1 MASGAVALGCVI
13 ATSAWAGSSSS
24 AISEAWV
31 NAASSASPG
40 ALPSPATRS
49 APIVPPDLDPVAVAT
64 PAGGL
69 SDPASSPS
77 ADPAASPSPADA
89 DNMVDTP
96 ADLNSGPPSTAEIP
110 PVVPPTV
117 TTAMPPPPSAP
128 PTTTSVTSA
137 TDPLATAPTVT
148 TGQQQD
154 NQAEIARYEAEQSG
168 YSNPQQLQ
176 NLSQYMSQD
185 SVDSPIG
192 FELREARRK
201 LSSGEEADGL
211 LIVDV
216 KKGSAAALAG
226 LHGYSRGAHN
236 VLTGAAIVGS
246 MFFPPVIL
254 LVPAIDYTQIGESY
268 DMIIGVD
275 GSRVANFLDFED
287 RTRDLQPGELIYL
300 SIVRNGR
307 RMQISIPVP
316 PNFASATY

>member
-1 MASGAVALGCVI
+1 
-13 ATSAWAGSSSS
+13 
-24 AISEAWV
+24 
-31 NAASSASPG
+31 
-40 ALPSPATRS
+40 
-49 APIVPPDLDPVAVAT
+49 VAT
-64 PAGGL
+64 PARGL
-69 SDPASSPS
+69 ADPASAPT
-77 ADPAASPSPADA
+77 ADPAASPSPPADTS
-89 DNMVDTP
+89 NLVDTP
-96 ADLNSGPPSTAEIP
+96 ADLNSTPPSTAVIP
-110 PVVPPTV
+110 PVVPATTTTAIPPAAPATV
-117 TTAMPPPPSAP
+117 TTAVLPD
-128 PTTTSVTSA
+128 
-137 TDPLATAPTVT
+137 DPLATAPTVT
-148 TGQQQD
+148 TGQD

-168 YSNPQQLQ
+168 YANPQQLQ

-185 SVDSPIG
+185 SVTSPIG

-201 LSSGEEADGL
+201 LSNGEEADGL

-216 KKGSAAALAG
+216 KKGSPAADAG
-226 LHGYSRGAHN
+226 LHGYARGAHN

-246 MFFPPVIL
+246 MFFPPAIL

>member
-1 MASGAVALGCVI
+1 MKGAGALHRRFAWTLASGAIALGCVI
-13 ATSAWAGSSSS
+13 ASNAFADPPSS

-31 NAASSASPG
+31 SAASSASPG
-40 ALPSPATRS
+40 AVPSPAARP
-49 APIVPPDLDPVAVAT
+49 APIIPPDLPPVAVAT

-69 SDPASSPS
+69 DEHPDST
-77 ADPAASPSPADA
+77 ASPSLSD

-96 ADLNSGPPSTAEIP
+96 ADLNSAPPSTAEIP
-110 PVVPPTV
+110 PVVPPT
-117 TTAMPPPPSAP
+117 A
-128 PTTTSVTSA
+128 TTTVPPG
-137 TDPLATAPTVT
+137 DPLATAPTVT
-148 TGQQQD
+148 SNGQQD
-154 NQAEIARYEAEQSG
+154 NNQGEIARYEAEQSG
-168 YSNPQQLQ
+168 YGNPQQLQ

-185 SVDSPIG
+185 SVTSPIG

-201 LSSGEEADGL
+201 LSNGEEADGL

-216 KKGSAAALAG
+216 KKGSPAADAG
-226 LHGYSRGAHN
+226 LHGYARAAHN

-246 MFFPPVIL
+246 MFFPPAIL
-254 LVPAIDYTQIGESY
+254 LVPALDYTQIGESY

>member
-1 MASGAVALGCVI
+1 MI
-13 ATSAWAGSSSS
+13 AGRAYAGSSSS

-31 NAASSASPG
+31 SAASSASG
-40 ALPSPATRS
+40 AAPSPATRP
-49 APIVPPDLDPVAVAT
+49 APIVPPDLEPVAVAT
-64 PAGGL
+64 PDGSL
-69 SDPASSPS
+69 DTH
-77 ADPAASPSPADA
+77 ADPAASPSPSADA
-89 DNMVDTP
+89 SNMVDTP
-96 ADLNSGPPSTAEIP
+96 ADLNANPPSTAVIP
-110 PVVPPTV
+110 PVVPPTT
-117 TTAMPPPPSAP
+117 TTALSPD
-128 PTTTSVTSA
+128 
-137 TDPLATAPTVT
+137 DPLATAPAVS
-148 TGQQQD
+148 TGQD
-154 NQAEIARYEAEQSG
+154 NNPPAASTGPDNNQGEIARYEAEQSG

-185 SVDSPIG
+185 SVTSPIG

-216 KKGSAAALAG
+216 KKGSPAAQAG
-226 LHGYSRGAHN
+226 LHGYARGAHN

-254 LVPAIDYTQIGESY
+254 LVPAIDYAQIGESY

-300 SIVRNGR
+300 SILRNGR

>member
-1 MASGAVALGCVI
+1 VVGCVI
-13 ATSAWAGSSSS
+13 ATHAYAGSSSGSS

-31 NAASSASPG
+31 SAAASASPG
-40 ALPSPATRS
+40 AVPSPANRP

-69 SDPASSPS
+69 SDPAASPGSDPGASGSPS
-77 ADPAASPSPADA
+77 ADTS
-89 DNMVDTP
+89 NLVDTP
-96 ADLNSGPPSTAEIP
+96 ADLNSNPPSTAEIP
-110 PVVPPTV
+110 PVVPPT
-117 TTAMPPPPSAP
+117 TTSSSTAPTPPPV
-128 PTTTSVTSA
+128 TTTSVSP
-137 TDPLATAPTVT
+137 TDPLATAPAPS
-148 TGQQQD
+148 TGPD
-154 NQAEIARYEAEQSG
+154 NNQSEIARYEAEQSG
-168 YSNPQQLQ
+168 YANPQQLQ

-185 SVDSPIG
+185 SVTSPIG

-216 KKGSAAALAG
+216 KKGSAAAQAG
-226 LHGYSRGAHN
+226 LHGYSRSAHN

-254 LVPAIDYTQIGESY
+254 LVPAIDYTQVGESY

-287 RTRDLQPGELIYL
+287 RMRDLQPGELVYL

-307 RMQISIPVP
+307 RMQIAIPVP
-316 PNFASATY
+316 PDIASITY